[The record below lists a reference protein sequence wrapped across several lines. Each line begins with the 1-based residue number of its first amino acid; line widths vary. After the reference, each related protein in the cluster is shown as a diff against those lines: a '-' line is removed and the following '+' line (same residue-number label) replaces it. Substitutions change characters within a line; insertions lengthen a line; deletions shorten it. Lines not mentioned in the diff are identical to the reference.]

1 MIELTFAQKES
12 IGFQYVLEALQPC
25 SPYGQALVRNIV
37 PMGPSEKP
45 ELLRQFA
52 NIQRM
57 LDGEAAC
64 KKPLDSLLRILMTM
78 KMVRPVAEKCLEAP
92 LNEIELFE
100 MKRFLLKSFE
110 IYPFWCEI
118 QPVLQLNGIEI
129 LDTTAAL
136 DILDPEQN
144 RVAAFFIPDA

>member
-64 KKPLDSLLRILMTM
+64 KKSLDNLLRI
-78 KMVRPVAEKCLEAP
+78 
-92 LNEIELFE
+92 
-100 MKRFLLKSFE
+100 
-110 IYPFWCEI
+110 
-118 QPVLQLNGIEI
+118 
-129 LDTTAAL
+129 
-136 DILDPEQN
+136 
-144 RVAAFFIPDA
+144 